1 MPWQQTGRF
10 LLLFPLLCAVVPVA
24 LRAQQ
29 NREPM
34 AANYSA
40 TGNALD
46 GRSKRVASRML
57 TSDEGLAVIGAAL
70 ESRAN
75 PDLESDCSHLV
86 HAVYERAGFPY
97 AYASSSSLYTG
108 SGEFRRVTRPQPG
121 DLVVWPGH
129 VGIAVNP
136 AQRSFFSALR
146 SGLGVDSYDSA
157 YWRERGHPRFLRY
170 ITAVPVTMRA
180 DASSREDNAKVAAS
194 SEAHPLV
201 ARNIGFT
208 ASEEPQT
215 GNAAT
220 TAMRGVQL
228 VHSKRPKAKE
238 VTDAL
243 EQALTQNGEILRGQD
258 VLKPSYPLMVFD
270 EFSVERVSLQGNRG
284 WAEVRINGVLNL
296 PGEGKNSIKRAER
309 QRWLLVRRD
318 HDTWELT
325 LPTEAIY
332 VPSDIAVRMLVHQ
345 LEGLT
350 EETVE
355 QPISAEK
362 KVQLSRLLNVLLE
375 KQIVPGA

>member
-1 MPWQQTGRF
+1 
-10 LLLFPLLCAVVPVA
+10 
-24 LRAQQ
+24 
-29 NREPM
+29 
-34 AANYSA
+34 
-40 TGNALD
+40 
-46 GRSKRVASRML
+46 
-57 TSDEGLAVIGAAL
+57 
-70 ESRAN
+70 
-75 PDLESDCSHLV
+75 
-86 HAVYERAGFPY
+86 
-97 AYASSSSLYTG
+97 
-108 SGEFRRVTRPQPG
+108 
-121 DLVVWPGH
+121 
-129 VGIAVNP
+129 
-136 AQRSFFSALR
+136 
-146 SGLGVDSYDSA
+146 
-157 YWRERGHPRFLRY
+157 
-170 ITAVPVTMRA
+170 
-180 DASSREDNAKVAAS
+180 
-194 SEAHPLV
+194 
-201 ARNIGFT
+201 
-208 ASEEPQT
+208 
-215 GNAAT
+215 
-220 TAMRGVQL
+220 MRGVQL